1 MIDRRTFL
9 ALTAAT
15 TAGLATA
22 ARAQDEVELTVA
34 LGVDDANFNPTTA
47 SVFKLAETF
56 GYYKKYG
63 VKVTFVSLD
72 GTPQAVAALQS
83 GAVDAADISLDAAVR
98 LKAANGL
105 DLRGFVAVSTGAPF
119 LIAAKTDITKMEDLV
134 GRSLAIADSGSLD
147 HALTL
152 AVLRSF
158 DIPVDGPNF
167 VAIGAPLVRIQ
178 ALAAGQVDATAVSFG
193 TYSSIDGKASGIHIL
208 LPNKEFSARAPAL
221 AKFVAAREDT
231 IATKG
236 EAIQRFT
243 NALIETSRDMA
254 ANQDKWIAA
263 AIAARPDLDPEKLKA
278 TAKAIADRWCVNGC
292 MNPAKIDASVAFVY
306 ANPDFKDIPVLDG
319 GEFVD
324 LSFTTKAL
332 EVLGTDKGTG
342 MDGQP

>member
-134 GRSLAIADSGSLD
+134 GRSFAIADSGSLD

-152 AVLRSF
+152 AVLRSYVQRTF
-158 DIPVDGPNF
+158 
-167 VAIGAPLVRIQ
+167 A
-178 ALAAGQVDATAVSFG
+178 
-193 TYSSIDGKASGIHIL
+193 
-208 LPNKEFSARAPAL
+208 FSR
-221 AKFVAAREDT
+221 
-231 IATKG
+231 
-236 EAIQRFT
+236 
-243 NALIETSRDMA
+243 
-254 ANQDKWIAA
+254 
-263 AIAARPDLDPEKLKA
+263 
-278 TAKAIADRWCVNGC
+278 
-292 MNPAKIDASVAFVY
+292 
-306 ANPDFKDIPVLDG
+306 
-319 GEFVD
+319 
-324 LSFTTKAL
+324 
-332 EVLGTDKGTG
+332 
-342 MDGQP
+342 